1 MKMNKFLRKNLLLG
15 GAVLLVLPA
24 ASGCTIVRSIG
35 CIGKDTLDVFNW
47 GEYVDPEV
55 LTMFEQEY
63 DVCITYSLFD
73 DNETA
78 VTKMRL
84 QSYDIIFPS
93 EYAVA
98 QLSQE
103 GRLEKLDWSKIQ
115 PTNKAG
121 QVYSVNFERDFIP
134 PMMANLNSLK
144 AKTGFNYFDYA
155 APYFFQNM
163 TLVYNSNVIS
173 EAEMVAQQWDIL
185 SNPKYKVAI
194 RNSSRDTFMYALKQL
209 GYSANTNVAS
219 QIAEAEVYLKNQKTV
234 MGNNIAYLTD
244 EVLDDIP
251 AEVYDV
257 GIVFSGDAFS
267 IMDANENIKF
277 YTPTKGTNIA
287 IDGMV
292 IPTNANNKE
301 LAYKFISHF
310 LSYEIAML
318 NTEYVWY
325 TTPLKEVYTDF
336 MNNLDGEGR
345 PSRFRDVYTVI
356 STALDEVY
364 TFDSVTKELIE
375 NAYNRVK
382 AS

>member
-15 GAVLLVLPA
+15 GTVLLVLPT
-24 ASGCTIVRSIG
+24 ASGCTIVRSVG
-35 CIGKDTLDVFNW
+35 CIGKETLDVFNW

-134 PMMANLNSLK
+134 PMMTNLNSLK

-163 TLVYNSNVIS
+163 TLVYNSNVIT
-173 EAEMVAQQWDIL
+173 EAEMVAQQWGIL
-185 SNPKYKVAI
+185 SNPEYKVAI

-209 GYSANTNVAS
+209 GYSANSNVAS
-219 QIAEAEVYLKNQKTV
+219 QIAEAEAYLKNQKTV
-234 MGNNIAYLTD
+234 MGNNIAFLTD

-364 TFDSVTKELIE
+364 TFDAVTKELIE

>member
-1 MKMNKFLRKNLLLG
+1 
-15 GAVLLVLPA
+15 
-24 ASGCTIVRSIG
+24 
-35 CIGKDTLDVFNW
+35 
-47 GEYVDPEV
+47 
-55 LTMFEQEY
+55 
-63 DVCITYSLFD
+63 
-73 DNETA
+73 
-78 VTKMRL
+78 
-84 QSYDIIFPS
+84 
-93 EYAVA
+93 
-98 QLSQE
+98 
-103 GRLEKLDWSKIQ
+103 
-115 PTNKAG
+115 
-121 QVYSVNFERDFIP
+121 
-134 PMMANLNSLK
+134 
-144 AKTGFNYFDYA
+144 
-155 APYFFQNM
+155 M
-163 TLVYNSNVIS
+163 TLVYNSNVIT
-173 EAEMVAQQWDIL
+173 EAEMVAQQWGIL
-185 SNPKYKVAI
+185 SNPEYKVAI

-219 QIAEAEVYLKNQKTV
+219 QIAEAEAYLKNQKTV

-364 TFDSVTKELIE
+364 TFDTVTKELIE

>member
-1 MKMNKFLRKNLLLG
+1 
-15 GAVLLVLPA
+15 
-24 ASGCTIVRSIG
+24 
-35 CIGKDTLDVFNW
+35 LDVFNW

-134 PMMANLNSLK
+134 PMMANLNNLK

-163 TLVYNSNVIS
+163 TLVYNSNVIT

-219 QIAEAEVYLKNQKTV
+219 QIAEAEAYLKNQKTV

-364 TFDSVTKELIE
+364 TFDTVTKELIE

>member
-1 MKMNKFLRKNLLLG
+1 MNKFLRRNLGLG
-15 GAVLLVLPA
+15 VTVLTILPTL
-24 ASGCTIVRSIG
+24 ASCTIVRTIG

-93 EYAVA
+93 EYAVIQMA
-98 QLSQE
+98 QE
-103 GRLEKLDWSKIQ
+103 GRLEQLDWSKIR
-115 PTNKAG
+115 PRNKAG
-121 QVYSVNFERDFIP
+121 QEYSVNFQRDFIP
-134 PMMANLNSLK
+134 PMLDNLSKLK
-144 AKTGFNYFDYA
+144 DKTGFDYFEYA

-163 TLVYNSNVIS
+163 TLVYNSAVVPQ
-173 EAEMVAQQWDIL
+173 AELVAQQWDIL
-185 SNPKYKVAI
+185 SNPKYRVAI
-194 RNSSRDTFMYALKQL
+194 RNSSRDSFMFALKQL
-209 GYSANTNVAS
+209 GYSANTTSAS
-219 QIAEAEVYLKNQKTV
+219 EIAEAEAYLINQKRV
-234 MGNNIAYLTD
+234 MGSQIAYLTD

-251 AEVYDV
+251 AEVYDI
-257 GIVFSGDAFS
+257 GLVFSGDAFS
-267 IMDANENIKF
+267 IMDANDKIRF

-292 IPTNANNKE
+292 IPKNAENKE

-310 LSYEIAML
+310 LSYEIAKM
-318 NTEYVWY
+318 NTDYVWY
-325 TTPLKEVYTDF
+325 TTPLNEVYNDF
-336 MNNLDGEGR
+336 IAELRAEGR
-345 PSRFRDVYTVI
+345 PQRFLDVYTVI

-364 TFDSVTKELIE
+364 TFDAATKEIIE
-375 NAYNRVK
+375 NAYNRFK

>member
-1 MKMNKFLRKNLLLG
+1 MKMNKFLRKNLVLG
-15 GAVLLVLPA
+15 ATVLTILPSA
-24 ASGCTIVRSIG
+24 AGCTIVRSIG
-35 CIGKDTLDVFNW
+35 CVGKETLDVFNW

-55 LTMFEQEY
+55 LTMFEQEN

-84 QSYDIIFPS
+84 QSYDVIFPS

-98 QLSQE
+98 QLAQE

-121 QVYSVNFERDFIP
+121 QVYNVNFERDFIP
-134 PMMANLNSLK
+134 PMMANLNALK

-163 TLVYNSNVIS
+163 TLVYNSKVIT
-173 EAEMVAQQWDIL
+173 EAEMIAQQWNIL

-209 GYSANTNVAS
+209 GYSANTNNAA
-219 QIAEAEVYLKNQKTV
+219 QIAEAEAYLKNQKTV

-292 IPTNANNKE
+292 IPTNAENKE
-301 LAYKFISHF
+301 MAYKFISHF
-310 LSYEIAML
+310 LSYEIAKL

-325 TTPLKEVYTDF
+325 TTPLNEVYQDF
-336 MNNLDGEGR
+336 MSDLLAEGR
-345 PSRFRDVYTVI
+345 PQRFVDVYTVI

-364 TFDSVTKELIE
+364 TYDTSTKELIE